1 MSHLYYDRLYDVTE
15 IAFKLRICLFHMQ
28 ARSKWSAPSKH
39 PTKRFRLFKDQG
51 VLGLRIPGEFRVKA
65 KLIGRVWVGLNQSN
79 SKGSLFLQQKPYH
92 VWGHNLN
99 SPIFIHFPYAFAEGV
114 FFYPKSGAHPS
125 HPKKSECF
133 FWKFDRLQSLVK
145 KQSRFC
151 FSEFTILRW
160 DYISCS
166 NSHYP
171 IPSANFGT
179 LRVISRWFSSMFISR
194 GAAPLVVFWGWKLIE
209 GHDGHLVC
217 KRITWRITMFGR
229 MFGEKTTTTTTTE
242 ALDKWSMTMTI

>member
-114 FFYPKSGAHPS
+114 FFLPQKWGPPFASQKIWVFLLKVWSASKSR
-125 HPKKSECF
+125 KETKSILF
-133 FWKFDRLQSLVK
+133 FWVHHFEVRLYLMFELSLSHSISK
-145 KQSRFC
+145 
-151 FSEFTILRW
+151 LW
-160 DYISCS
+160 D
-166 NSHYP
+166 
-171 IPSANFGT
+171 F
-179 LRVISRWFSSMFISR
+179 
-194 GAAPLVVFWGWKLIE
+194 K
-209 GHDGHLVC
+209 GH
-217 KRITWRITMFGR
+217 F
-229 MFGEKTTTTTTTE
+229 
-242 ALDKWSMTMTI
+242 